1 MFNTS
6 KRRSFRNLLL
16 PVLLVAA
23 PFFARTQSVD
33 QLKQELASAGS
44 ARQRMPLLQALVDT
58 LWERDQ
64 AAAGT
69 YFSQLKREAE
79 KAGAPYYLGY
89 VSERMGGLAYVDGKL
104 DSARIHYRQA
114 SDHYRQ
120 AGDAMREYKVLTRVG
135 IMHSIQGNY
144 AGAEEIY
151 RAVLQKAAGE
161 PEALAFT
168 WNQMGTLYHYQGQV
182 DSAGYY
188 YDRSAGAYGQLR
200 DTSGMLRPMYNHAV
214 LLTEQGRTAKSE
226 SILLQVVT
234 LQERIGAV
242 NDLALSTHALSD
254 HFRTQG
260 ELKKA
265 MDYAKA
271 SYGYA
276 RQAGN
281 DQRLIS
287 SLISLARISSTNRD
301 TSTAV
306 RYLQEGLDIARQGSN
321 IQQLQ
326 SLMYYLSNIHLEQG
340 AYARALETAR
350 EGLAL
355 SGGQA
360 SNRTLPYLLI
370 NEGMA
375 LRQLGQ
381 TEEARASL
389 LRSAEMADQFL
400 NHEAAAI
407 SRQQL
412 AESYLQADQ
421 ADRAWMVARDAWE
434 RHAPYIQ
441 AQANMELAGTLHRAG
456 SRLQRWKEALHF
468 HEWFKVLHDSIN
480 DTEKVRQLTLESKDF
495 AFQLELQ
502 RLEAERQQREAVLTE
517 KALRIRIIAIG
528 LTLLA
533 AMVLVFL
540 AQSRRKNRIISEKN
554 RQLEQLNLTK
564 DRLFAIIG
572 HDLRKPAIAF
582 RGITRKVNYLL
593 RKKDYETLNAL
604 GDQIEDNARDLNQLT
619 DNLLYWALSQ
629 KNVLSMK
636 KESLD
641 LGEELRQVVSLFS
654 EPARRKEIGLALEI
668 PAGIKVL
675 ADRDTL
681 HTVCRNLLDNAL
693 KFTPEGGQ
701 VSLIARRDPQGIDL
715 EIRDTG
721 MGIPAHRLE
730 GLFTLQRDKSTPGTG
745 GEKGTGLG
753 LHLVHELV
761 HLNGGRISV
770 QSMEGQGSTFTVHL
784 PHPLD

>member
-44 ARQRMPLLQALVDT
+44 ARQRMPLLQALVDS

-69 YFSQLKREAE
+69 YFSQLNREAE

-89 VSERMGGLAYVDGKL
+89 VSERMGGAAYAGGKP

-120 AGDAMREYKVLTRVG
+120 AGDALREYKVMTRVG

-151 RAVLQKAAGE
+151 RTVLQQAGGE
-161 PEALAFT
+161 PEALAFA

-182 DSAGYY
+182 DSARQY
-188 YDRSAGAYGQLR
+188 YDRSARAYEQLR
-200 DTSGMLRPMYNHAV
+200 DTTGMLRPMYNHAV
-214 LLTEQGRTAKSE
+214 LLTEQGRTAESE
-226 SILLQVVT
+226 SILLQVVA
-234 LQERIGAV
+234 LQERTGAV

-260 ELKKA
+260 DLKKA

-276 RQAGN
+276 MQAGN

-287 SLISLARISSTNRD
+287 ALISLARISSTNRD

-326 SLMYYLSNIHLEQG
+326 SLMYYLSNIDLEQG
-340 AYARALETAR
+340 NYVRALDTAR

-355 SGGQA
+355 SGDKA
-360 SNRTLPYLLI
+360 ANRTLPYLLI

-375 LRQLGQ
+375 LRHLVRTG
-381 TEEARASL
+381 EARESL
-389 LRSAEMADQFL
+389 ARAAELADQFR

-407 SRQQL
+407 ARQQL
-412 AESYLQADQ
+412 AETHLQADQ
-421 ADRAWMVARDAWE
+421 ADRAWTIARDAWE

-480 DTEKVRQLTLESKDF
+480 NTEKVRQLTLESKDF
-495 AFQLELQ
+495 AFQLERQ
-502 RLEAERQQREAVLTE
+502 RLEAERLQREAVLTE
-517 KALRIRIIAIG
+517 KALRIRIVAIG

-533 AMVLVFL
+533 ALVLVFL

-593 RKKDYETLNAL
+593 RKKDFETLNAL

-619 DNLLYWALSQ
+619 DNLLHWALSQ
-629 KNVLSMK
+629 KNVLRVK
-636 KESLD
+636 KETLNLGVETSLVT
-641 LGEELRQVVSLFS
+641 GLFS
-654 EPARRKEIGLALEI
+654 EPARRKEIEIQVDIPDGL
-668 PAGIKVL
+668 KVL

-681 HTVCRNLLDNAL
+681 HTVIRNLLDNAL
-693 KFTPEGGQ
+693 KFTPEGGRVTLAARSDQ
-701 VSLIARRDPQGIDL
+701 QEIAL
-715 EIRDTG
+715 EIQDTG
-721 MGIPAHRLE
+721 KGIPAHRIE
-730 GLFTLQRDKSTPGTG
+730 GLFALQRDKSTPGTG

-784 PHPLD
+784 PHALD